1 MNDPVFSE
9 AIPNLLTTHYR
20 HLAESSSISLEI
32 IKERGYRSLLG
43 KSELVK
49 LGFTPA
55 QRHVPGILIPLWGV
69 DGNEIVG
76 YQFRPDNPRINA
88 KGKPVKYETP
98 RGTTNHIDCP
108 PSCQKQLADPA
119 VTLWITEGVKKAD
132 ALASQGECVVDMT
145 GVWNWRAK
153 NNLGGIT
160 ASPDF
165 DSIALNDRKVFLA
178 FDSDYAT
185 NPSVAQAVKRLAKFL
200 KGKKANVSIVLLP
213 TGNDGSKIGVDDFL
227 TGGHSTAELKA
238 LAVPMEEAVVDRE
251 PEDLERTF
259 LFANKKLYLTVRQ
272 YDGGYGFAYLDDY
285 GQTKV
290 TAEIP
295 LSGKTIKPRPLP
307 IMDGS
312 EVAIVGMPDENIT
325 TARLLSADE
334 LYSKIK
340 NHLSTYID
348 LPELQLETCVYYILF
363 TWFYTKVKNVGY
375 LRFLA
380 DTGKGKSRIQKVVAD
395 LCFYPIFASGA
406 STFSGIARLNNHWR
420 GTLIMDEADTSGD
433 KESQFVKYLN
443 LGFER
448 GKYYV
453 LSDKQNPRVQE
464 YFDPFAP
471 KILAMRQPFKDNATE
486 ARVLSISPHETT
498 NLKIPI
504 ILPEDYYT
512 RMQKIRNELALFTLH
527 HFNEVDANR
536 MIIFDDMDIEPRLKQ
551 LVMPISIVC
560 QLLPDGERTFRE
572 YLLKRQL
579 EIRRVRSMS
588 WEGSLV
594 NLVYSIA
601 SGHADLGEEFAGYC
615 DNAGQVQVVTPT
627 MVSRLMKSSAKM
639 VTQTLAGVG
648 FEVEWRRVDFK
659 RDGQRSQKPVRAY
672 CIPDFQTW
680 AEVTSRYYY
689 PEDGEMTQAIPD
701 VLKSHK
707 FHRVPGSVASV
718 TSVTDTLEVDGH
730 VTVATDATHYF
741 TRHGNN
747 GNKPTDPCAVCG
759 VIDWQRRDGGWICGH
774 CHPEALG

>member
-1 MNDPVFSE
+1 MNESVFSE
-9 AIPNLLTTHYR
+9 VIPELMTSHFR
-20 HLAESSSISLEI
+20 HLHEGSGIDI
-32 IKERGYRSLLG
+32 DVIKERGYRSLLG
-43 KSELVK
+43 KSELEK
-49 LGFTPA
+49 LGFSPS
-55 QRHVPGILIPLWGV
+55 QRHTPGILIPLWGV
-69 DGNEIVG
+69 DGDGIVS
-76 YQFRPDNPRINA
+76 YQFRPDSPRLNN

-98 RGTTNHIDCP
+98 SGATNRLDCP
-108 PSCQKQLADPA
+108 LACQKHLVDPN
-119 VTLWITEGVKKAD
+119 VLLWITEGVKKGD
-132 ALASQGECVVDMT
+132 ALASQGECAVDMT
-145 GVWNWRAK
+145 GIWNWRAR
-153 NNLGGIT
+153 NSFGGLT

-165 DSIALNDRKVFLA
+165 EMIALNGRKVFLA
-178 FDSDYAT
+178 PDSDYAT
-185 NPSVAQAVKRLAKFL
+185 NPSVALAVKRLATFL

-213 TGNDGSKIGVDDFL
+213 SGNDGLKTGVDDFL
-227 TGGHSTAELKA
+227 ASGHTLVELKA
-238 LAVPMEEAVVDRE
+238 LTVPMEEVVVDHE

-259 LFANKKLYLTVRQ
+259 IFANKRLYITVRQ
-272 YDGGYGFAYLDDY
+272 YDGSYGFAYLDD
-285 GQTKV
+285 QNQVKMTSDL
-290 TAEIP
+290 P
-295 LSGKTIKPRPLP
+295 LAGKSIKPRPLP

-312 EVAIVGMPDENIT
+312 EVGIVGMPDENIT
-325 TARLLSADE
+325 TARLLSADD

-340 NHLSTYID
+340 DHLSNYID

-395 LCFYPIFASGA
+395 LCFYPVFASGA
-406 STFSGIARLNNHWR
+406 STFSGVARLNNHWR

-512 RMQKIRNELALFTLH
+512 RMQKLRNELALFTLH

-551 LVMPISIVC
+551 LVMPMSIIC

-572 YLLKRQL
+572 YLLKRQQ

-615 DNAGQVQVVTPT
+615 DDAGRVQVVTPT
-627 MVSRLMKSSAKM
+627 MVARLMKSSAKM

-659 RDGQRSQKPVRAY
+659 RDGQRFQKPVRAY

-689 PEDGEMTQAIPD
+689 SEDVEMTQAIPD

-718 TSVTDTLEVDGH
+718 TSVTNTLGVDGH

-747 GNKPTDPCAVCG
+747 GDKPTDPCAACG
-759 VIDWQRRDGGWICGH
+759 AIDWRRRDGDWLCGH
-774 CHPEALG
+774 CHPDALG